1 MLMSILINKEITIKK
16 GQEYKVC
23 IVKMDH
29 EENFFHDAY
38 LKAKNCVEEIIAMN
52 AEEKSKADSNAKI
65 SQKANSIHNIIA
77 FCGERGQGKTSAM
90 LSFSGILSQDPSQG
104 KNKYY
109 IMDVIDPTNLEK
121 NDNILML
128 ILSCIFRDF
137 KKEWK
142 DKNDNGTNQR
152 NTILGYFQK
161 AYHHISIIK
170 SSESI
175 NARDTFDFDD
185 VMNTLDKYGDSTELC
200 DVFKDLIREFLKF
213 SGYPEDSYFVV
224 QIDDTD
230 LNIDRA
236 YEIIED
242 IRKYLSIPNV
252 IILMATKFEQLSKI
266 IEQSYMKNFKVM
278 HDFDEDEIKKT
289 EIASMA
295 SKYLEK
301 LIPETRRIYLPDF
314 SMGDLSSELPHII
327 YEDEKGDPILGSGN
341 IQKQLIEL
349 IDRKIGISFDIDNL
363 NGTLHPIIPGTMRE
377 LVNFLAFF
385 SNMEDVKEGKGKDH
399 KFKIFDCDNNI
410 ELIKTLY
417 KNLNAF
423 YNYFKTNWIEN
434 HLDSDDIDR
443 IKRIIR
449 ANIKTTHMQTLLEI
463 QSKVNSLDKFI
474 QNIKINDAEKNI
486 ESDSLIN
493 RITNI
498 INEQSESNSYSY
510 SLGNIMDALYVLDSS
525 VKSYDVMNFTFA
537 VKTIYTIKMMLL
549 VINALLA
556 QKRESNMKD
565 TSILYFVG
573 TDYIGQYCVSKF
585 FPSAV
590 GTRICR
596 GRFSIRIKIF
606 EDQLKANNAQYTN
619 IDDVLENTYL
629 KYFAV
634 CGYGDSDFDYAP
646 KISQNN
652 MPFSTLFCNV
662 SYYFIYHIREMN
674 KMGSN
679 AIFDF
684 LNFEKIF
691 NIVSNQIKDKD
702 PIKGKATLINMYKG
716 FFDRFKD
723 YGFKIDITKE
733 IDNDRIYMDVLDK
746 CIIQPRINKSEI
758 EEENH
763 KPISNFYRKNPID
776 SKWILI
782 KNYIIDKIPRS
793 RLSDQIKI
801 IITNTVEKELSE
813 YEKDKEYSDN
823 SNLTD
828 DEKTELR
835 QELNQAIKDA
845 TSK

>member
-1 MLMSILINKEITIKK
+1 MSMLVDKKITIQK
-16 GQEYKVC
+16 GKEYKVC
-23 IVKMDH
+23 IVEMDNK
-29 EENFFHDAY
+29 ENFFHDAY
-38 LKAKNCVEEIIAMN
+38 LKANTCVEEIKNMN
-52 AEEKSKADSNAKI
+52 AKENSKDDSKAKT
-65 SQKANSIHNIIA
+65 SQKANSINNIIA

-90 LSFSGILSQDPSQG
+90 LSFLGILSQEKIQD
-104 KNKYY
+104 KKTYY

-137 KKEWK
+137 KKGWK
-142 DKNDNGTNQR
+142 NKSNNDIDNSN
-152 NTILGYFQK
+152 NKILSYFQK

-170 SSESI
+170 SSESS

-200 DVFKDLIREFLKF
+200 VVFKDLIREFLKF

-252 IILMATKFEQLSKI
+252 IIFMATKFEQLSKI
-266 IEQSYMKNFKVM
+266 IEQNYMKNFKVM
-278 HDFDEDEIKKT
+278 HDFDKDEIKKT

-301 LIPETRRIYLPDF
+301 LIPETRRIYLPDLA
-314 SMGDLSSELPHII
+314 MGNLSSELPHII
-327 YEDEKGDPILGSGN
+327 YNDEKGAPILGSGN
-341 IQKQLIEL
+341 IQNQLIEL

-377 LVNFLAFF
+377 LVNFLAFL
-385 SNMEDVKEGKGKDH
+385 SNMEDVKEDKEKDH
-399 KFKIFDCDNNI
+399 KFKIFNSVNNI

-417 KNLNAF
+417 NNLNAF

-463 QSKVNSLDKFI
+463 QSKVKSLDLFI
-474 QNIKINDAEKNI
+474 QDIKIKDAEKNT

-498 INEQSESNSYSY
+498 INEQSESNLYSY
-510 SLGNIMDALYVLDSS
+510 SLGNIMDALYPLDSN
-525 VKSYDVMNFTFA
+525 VKSYEVMNFTFA
-537 VKTIYTIKMMLL
+537 IKTIYTIKMMLL
-549 VINALLA
+549 AVNDLIT
-556 QKRESNMKD
+556 QKSQTDTKD
-565 TSILYFVG
+565 TSVLNFIG
-573 TDYIGQYCVSKF
+573 TDYIGKNCVLSF
-585 FPSAV
+585 FHKIGNTA
-590 GTRICR
+590 INR
-596 GRFSIRIKIF
+596 GRFKIRIKDF
-606 EDQLKANNAQYTN
+606 EEQIKANDAEYTN
-619 IDDVLENTYL
+619 IDDVLKNTYL

-634 CGYGDSDFDYAP
+634 CGYVNSDFDYAP
-646 KISQNN
+646 KTSKNN

-662 SYYFIYHIREMN
+662 SYFFIYQIKEA
-674 KMGSN
+674 KTIKSN
-679 AIFDF
+679 LIFDL
-684 LNFEKIF
+684 LNFEKLF

-702 PIKGKATLINMYKG
+702 PIKGNATLINMYKG

-733 IDNDRIYMDVLDK
+733 IDNDKIYMDVLNK
-746 CIIQPRINKSEI
+746 CLTQPKISDFTA
-758 EEENH
+758 EENH
-763 KPISNFYRKNPID
+763 KPISNFYKNNPID
-776 SKWILI
+776 SKWILV
-782 KNYIIDKIPRS
+782 KNFFFDKISRS
-793 RLSDQIKI
+793 RLSDQIKVI
-801 IITNTVEKELSE
+801 IKNTVEKELSE

-828 DEKTELR
+828 VEKTELR
-835 QELNQAIKDA
+835 KKLNQAIKDA